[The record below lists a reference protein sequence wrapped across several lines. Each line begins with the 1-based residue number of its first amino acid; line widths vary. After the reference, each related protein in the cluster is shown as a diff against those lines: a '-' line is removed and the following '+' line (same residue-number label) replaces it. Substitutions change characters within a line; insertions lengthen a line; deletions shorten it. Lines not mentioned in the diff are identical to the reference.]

1 MINEIG
7 IGLAIFAISIP
18 CWLLV
23 YSRWLLPWIRDDNIG
38 ALERGEI
45 SINPEWFDEVIGEI
59 VKRTRHLFLAD
70 LGQLAHAAGSG
81 SEALEGFIPDSGA
94 GSGGVTGSVG
104 ALDATAG
111 FQAAD
116 QLLRAVG
123 MKKPPAMLVLK
134 VAQALQGMLA
144 RAGSNDQ
151 APAPSADP
159 GMEVLADLYQ

>member
-1 MINEIG
+1 MINEIA
-7 IGLAIFAISIP
+7 ISLALFAASIP
-18 CWLLV
+18 CWLFI

-45 SINPEWFDEVIGEI
+45 RIDPVWFDEVIGEI

-81 SEALEGFIPDSGA
+81 SESLEGVVLDSGG
-94 GSGGVTGSVG
+94 GSGGVAGSLG
-104 ALDATAG
+104 QLDATAG

-144 RAGSNDQ
+144 RAGSADQ
-151 APAPSADP
+151 PAPAAVDP
-159 GMEVLADLYQ
+159 GLDALFQ

>member
-1 MINEIG
+1 VIYEL
-7 IGLAIFAISIP
+7 LASLALFALSIP
-18 CWLLV
+18 VWLLI

-45 SINPEWFDEVIGEI
+45 QINPEWFDEVIGEI

-81 SEALEGFIPDSGA
+81 SEALEGFIPETGD
-94 GSGGVTGSVG
+94 GSGGVAGSLG

-144 RAGSNDQ
+144 RAGRPADQ
-151 APAPSADP
+151 AAPVAIDS
-159 GMEVLADLYQ
+159 DLGGLFQ

>member
-1 MINEIG
+1 VIYEL
-7 IGLAIFAISIP
+7 LASLALFALSIP
-18 CWLLV
+18 VWLLI
-23 YSRWLLPWIRDDNIG
+23 YSRWLLPWIR
-38 ALERGEI
+38 EI
-45 SINPEWFDEVIGEI
+45 QINPEWFDEVIGEI

-81 SEALEGFIPDSGA
+81 SEALEGFIPETGD
-94 GSGGVTGSVG
+94 GSGGVAGSLG

-144 RAGSNDQ
+144 RAGRPADQ
-151 APAPSADP
+151 AAPVAIDS
-159 GMEVLADLYQ
+159 DLGGLFQ